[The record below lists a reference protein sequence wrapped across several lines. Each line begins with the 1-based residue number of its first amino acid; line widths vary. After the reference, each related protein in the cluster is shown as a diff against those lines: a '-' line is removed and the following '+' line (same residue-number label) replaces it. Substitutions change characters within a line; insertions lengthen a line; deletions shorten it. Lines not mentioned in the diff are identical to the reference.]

1 MGWIKDKGGSKKFQ
15 LGGQVP
21 MVPRV
26 PGVIPQSPM
35 YKEGGEVYE
44 EDYPGKYKRKK
55 EKRSSKYSAKELV
68 ALSKKHNKTVEEIKE
83 IIDAGPKHEKK
94 PRPPRPRPNLPHG

>member
-44 EDYPGKYKRKK
+44 EDYPGKHKKKK
-55 EKRSSKYSAKELV
+55 EKRSSKYSAKKLV
-68 ALSKKHNKTVEEIKE
+68 ALSKKHNKTVEEIKK
-83 IIDAGPKHEKK
+83 IIDAGPKSEWLKR
-94 PRPPRPRPNLPHG
+94 RPKGRS

>member
-21 MVPRV
+21 IVPRA
-26 PGVIPQSPM
+26 PGVMPQSSM

-83 IIDAGPKHEKK
+83 IIDAGPKYGKK
-94 PRPPRPRPNLPHG
+94 QRPPKIKYRRPHG